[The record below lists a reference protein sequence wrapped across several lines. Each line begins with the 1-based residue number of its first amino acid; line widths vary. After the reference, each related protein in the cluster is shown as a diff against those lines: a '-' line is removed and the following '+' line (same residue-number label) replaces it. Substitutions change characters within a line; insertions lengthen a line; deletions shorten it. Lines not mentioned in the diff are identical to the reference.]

1 MKSVLFDISF
11 LCLYENI
18 PPVAPSKQE
27 GPWALGGSPENNCES
42 MHISHLKV
50 KLSCIKLV
58 SFRLYMD
65 CVDTINRM

>member
-1 MKSVLFDISF
+1 MKSVQFDISF

-27 GPWALGGSPENNCES
+27 GPWALGRSPENNCES

-50 KLSCIKLV
+50 KLSCI
-58 SFRLYMD
+58 
-65 CVDTINRM
+65 N